1 MNKKNQYTD
10 SVKETLIL
18 TLAVAIIA
26 AAVYFFLVPSHAS
39 VSSISGLGII
49 LALIMVTVTGCDY
62 TLEEKREMKR
72 YEKQGRENA
81 KNYIRE
87 KYGIDAK
94 ITEINCE
101 KYSSSPV
108 PDFFP
113 APTGNVFVKMKYK
126 GADFLVAISGQKKN
140 TDGLDNY
147 QFQEIATAFA
157 QEMYNITGLHAESAY
172 VCYGEYGTVKDEK
185 NGMIHTFYDGEN
197 LAEVLQKESAR
208 AVVSYANQDVEQI
221 PVSQISQKTGV
232 DTILLTDYESREA
245 YQTVRCPYY
254 NLAGWPIE
262 NGIENQLYL
271 MNGYRVVGAGEDTYV
286 KCEKK
291 IQDDIILIT
300 ENPKDQIILEK
311 TSLDSQENWN
321 GNGFIDAK
329 QVASAYAFDTNS
341 EKVYVYFPVEKLD
354 TKEVK
359 EAQLVKQYQY
369 KGETCYDNIIS
380 KVTDDGKYIHGIVY
394 TRDETEIKISVF
406 IDK

>member
-1 MNKKNQYTD
+1 MRGWIGRRCMGKRK
-10 SVKETLIL
+10 
-18 TLAVAIIA
+18 
-26 AAVYFFLVPSHAS
+26 AVYWIF
-39 VSSISGLGII
+39 
-49 LALIMVTVTGCDY
+49 LALIMVTVTGCGY

-113 APTGNVFVKMKYK
+113 SPTGNVFVKMKYK

-300 ENPKDQIILEK
+300 ENPKDQIILDK

-359 EAQLVKQYQY
+359 EAQLVKKYQY

-406 IDK
+406 IDQ

>member
-1 MNKKNQYTD
+1 MRGWIGRRCMGKRK
-10 SVKETLIL
+10 
-18 TLAVAIIA
+18 
-26 AAVYFFLVPSHAS
+26 AVYWLF
-39 VSSISGLGII
+39 
-49 LALIMVTVTGCDY
+49 LALIMVTVTGCGY

-113 APTGNVFVKMKYK
+113 SPTGNVFVKMKYK

-271 MNGYRVVGAGEDTYV
+271 INGYRVVGAGEDTYV

-329 QVASAYAFDTNS
+329 QVASAYTFDTNS
-341 EKVYVYFPVEKLD
+341 EKIYAYFPVEKLD

-406 IDK
+406 IDQ

>member
-1 MNKKNQYTD
+1 MRGWIGRRCMGKRK
-10 SVKETLIL
+10 
-18 TLAVAIIA
+18 
-26 AAVYFFLVPSHAS
+26 AVYWIL
-39 VSSISGLGII
+39 
-49 LALIMVTVTGCDY
+49 LALIMVTVTGCGY

-113 APTGNVFVKMKYK
+113 SPTGNVFVKMKYK

-208 AVVSYANQDVEQI
+208 AVVSYANRDVEQI

-406 IDK
+406 IDQ

>member
-1 MNKKNQYTD
+1 MGKRK
-10 SVKETLIL
+10 
-18 TLAVAIIA
+18 
-26 AAVYFFLVPSHAS
+26 AVYWILV
-39 VSSISGLGII
+39 
-49 LALIMVTVTGCDY
+49 ALIMVTVTGCGY

-72 YEKQGRENA
+72 YEKQGRGNA

-113 APTGNVFVKMKYK
+113 SPTGNVFVKMKYK

-157 QEMYNITGLHAESAY
+157 QEMYNITGLHAESDY

-341 EKVYVYFPVEKLD
+341 EKVYLYFPVEKLD

-394 TRDETEIKISVF
+394 TRDEMEIKISVF
-406 IDK
+406 IDKQVKKAMKKLPSALDTK

>member
-1 MNKKNQYTD
+1 MRGWIGRRCMGKRK
-10 SVKETLIL
+10 
-18 TLAVAIIA
+18 
-26 AAVYFFLVPSHAS
+26 AVYWIL
-39 VSSISGLGII
+39 
-49 LALIMVTVTGCDY
+49 LALIMVTGTGCGY

-286 KCEKK
+286 ICEKK

>member
-1 MNKKNQYTD
+1 MRGWIGRRCMGKRK
-10 SVKETLIL
+10 
-18 TLAVAIIA
+18 
-26 AAVYFFLVPSHAS
+26 AVYWIL
-39 VSSISGLGII
+39 
-49 LALIMVTVTGCDY
+49 LALIMVTVTGCGY

-72 YEKQGRENA
+72 YEKQGRGNA

-113 APTGNVFVKMKYK
+113 SPTGNVFVKMKYK

-157 QEMYNITGLHAESAY
+157 QEMYNITGLHAESDY

-245 YQTVRCPYY
+245 YQTVQCPYY

>member
-1 MNKKNQYTD
+1 MWGRIGRRCMGKRK
-10 SVKETLIL
+10 
-18 TLAVAIIA
+18 
-26 AAVYFFLVPSHAS
+26 AVYWIL
-39 VSSISGLGII
+39 
-49 LALIMVTVTGCDY
+49 LALIMATVTGCGY

-113 APTGNVFVKMKYK
+113 SPTGNVFVKMKYK
-126 GADFLVAISGQKKN
+126 GTDFLVAISGQKKN

-232 DTILLTDYESREA
+232 DTILLADYESREA

-271 MNGYRVVGAGEDTYV
+271 MNGYRVVSAGEDTYV

-291 IQDDIILIT
+291 TQDDIILIT
-300 ENPKDQIILEK
+300 ENPKEQIILEK

-329 QVASAYAFDTNS
+329 QVASAYTFDTNS

-354 TKEVK
+354 TKDVK

-406 IDK
+406 LDKQ

>member
-1 MNKKNQYTD
+1 MRGWIGRRCIGKRK
-10 SVKETLIL
+10 
-18 TLAVAIIA
+18 
-26 AAVYFFLVPSHAS
+26 AVYWIL
-39 VSSISGLGII
+39 
-49 LALIMVTVTGCDY
+49 LALIVVTVTGCGY

-113 APTGNVFVKMKYK
+113 SPTGNVFVKMKYK
-126 GADFLVAISGQKKN
+126 GAEFLVAISGQKKN

-271 MNGYRVVGAGEDTYV
+271 INGYRVVGAGEDTYV

-300 ENPKDQIILEK
+300 ENPKDQILLEK

-329 QVASAYAFDTNS
+329 QVANAYTFDTNS

-406 IDK
+406 IDQ

>member
-1 MNKKNQYTD
+1 MRGWIGRRCMGKRK
-10 SVKETLIL
+10 
-18 TLAVAIIA
+18 
-26 AAVYFFLVPSHAS
+26 AVYWSL
-39 VSSISGLGII
+39 
-49 LALIMVTVTGCDY
+49 LALIMITVTGCGY

-113 APTGNVFVKMKYK
+113 SPTGNVFVKMKYK

-311 TSLDSQENWN
+311 TSLDSQKNWN

-329 QVASAYAFDTNS
+329 QVASAYTFDTNS
-341 EKVYVYFPVEKLD
+341 EKVYAYFPVEKLD

-406 IDK
+406 IDQ

>member
-1 MNKKNQYTD
+1 MRGWIGRRCMGKRK
-10 SVKETLIL
+10 
-18 TLAVAIIA
+18 
-26 AAVYFFLVPSHAS
+26 AVYW
-39 VSSISGLGII
+39 I
-49 LALIMVTVTGCDY
+49 LFALIMATVTGCGY

-113 APTGNVFVKMKYK
+113 SPTGNVFVKMKYK
-126 GADFLVAISGQKKN
+126 GAEFLVAISGQKKN

-221 PVSQISQKTGV
+221 PVSQISQKTGI

-300 ENPKDQIILEK
+300 ENPKDQILLEK

-329 QVASAYAFDTNS
+329 QVANAYTFDTNS

-406 IDK
+406 IDQ

>member
-1 MNKKNQYTD
+1 MRGWIGRRCMGKRK
-10 SVKETLIL
+10 
-18 TLAVAIIA
+18 
-26 AAVYFFLVPSHAS
+26 AVYWIL
-39 VSSISGLGII
+39 

-113 APTGNVFVKMKYK
+113 SPPGNVFVKMKYK

-406 IDK
+406 IDQ

>member
-1 MNKKNQYTD
+1 MRGWIGRRCMGKRKVVYW
-10 SVKETLIL
+10 IL
-18 TLAVAIIA
+18 
-26 AAVYFFLVPSHAS
+26 
-39 VSSISGLGII
+39 
-49 LALIMVTVTGCDY
+49 LALIMVTVTGCGY

-113 APTGNVFVKMKYK
+113 SPTGNVFVKMKYK

-140 TDGLDNY
+140 MDGLDNY

-208 AVVSYANQDVEQI
+208 AVVSYADQDVEQI
-221 PVSQISQKTGV
+221 HVSQISQKTGV

-254 NLAGWPIE
+254 NLACWPIE

-406 IDK
+406 IDQ

>member
-1 MNKKNQYTD
+1 MRGWIGRRCMGKRK
-10 SVKETLIL
+10 
-18 TLAVAIIA
+18 
-26 AAVYFFLVPSHAS
+26 AVYWIL
-39 VSSISGLGII
+39 
-49 LALIMVTVTGCDY
+49 LALIVVTVTGCGY

-113 APTGNVFVKMKYK
+113 SPTGNVFVKMEYK
-126 GADFLVAISGQKKN
+126 GAEFLVAISGQKKN

-329 QVASAYAFDTNS
+329 QVTSAYTFDTNS

>member
-1 MNKKNQYTD
+1 MRGWIGRRCMGKRK
-10 SVKETLIL
+10 
-18 TLAVAIIA
+18 
-26 AAVYFFLVPSHAS
+26 AVYWIF
-39 VSSISGLGII
+39 

>member
-1 MNKKNQYTD
+1 MRGWIGRRCRGKRK
-10 SVKETLIL
+10 
-18 TLAVAIIA
+18 
-26 AAVYFFLVPSHAS
+26 AVYWIL
-39 VSSISGLGII
+39 
-49 LALIMVTVTGCDY
+49 LALIVVTVTGCGY

-113 APTGNVFVKMKYK
+113 SPTGNVFVKMKYK

-329 QVASAYAFDTNS
+329 QVASAYTFDTNS
-341 EKVYVYFPVEKLD
+341 EKVYAYFPVEKLD

-406 IDK
+406 IDQ

>member
-1 MNKKNQYTD
+1 MRGWIGRRCMGKRKA
-10 SVKETLIL
+10 VCWIL
-18 TLAVAIIA
+18 
-26 AAVYFFLVPSHAS
+26 
-39 VSSISGLGII
+39 
-49 LALIMVTVTGCDY
+49 LALIMVTVTGCGY

-113 APTGNVFVKMKYK
+113 SPTGNVFVKMKYK
-126 GADFLVAISGQKKN
+126 GAEFLVAISGQKKN

-185 NGMIHTFYDGEN
+185 NRMIHTFYDGEN

-262 NGIENQLYL
+262 NGIENQLYR

-329 QVASAYAFDTNS
+329 QVANAYTFDTNS

-406 IDK
+406 IDQ

>member
-1 MNKKNQYTD
+1 MRGWIGRRCMGKRK
-10 SVKETLIL
+10 
-18 TLAVAIIA
+18 
-26 AAVYFFLVPSHAS
+26 AVYWIL
-39 VSSISGLGII
+39 
-49 LALIMVTVTGCDY
+49 LALIMVTVTGCGY

-147 QFQEIATAFA
+147 KFQEIATAFA

-286 KCEKK
+286 KCEQK

>member
-1 MNKKNQYTD
+1 MRGWIGRRCMGKRK
-10 SVKETLIL
+10 
-18 TLAVAIIA
+18 
-26 AAVYFFLVPSHAS
+26 AVYWLF
-39 VSSISGLGII
+39 
-49 LALIMVTVTGCDY
+49 LALIMVTVTGCGY

-113 APTGNVFVKMKYK
+113 SPTGNVFVKMKYK

-271 MNGYRVVGAGEDTYV
+271 INGYRVVGAGEDTYV

-329 QVASAYAFDTNS
+329 QVASAYTFDTNS

-406 IDK
+406 IDQ

>member
-1 MNKKNQYTD
+1 MRGCMGKRK
-10 SVKETLIL
+10 
-18 TLAVAIIA
+18 
-26 AAVYFFLVPSHAS
+26 AVYWIL
-39 VSSISGLGII
+39 
-49 LALIMVTVTGCDY
+49 LALIMVTVTGCGY

-113 APTGNVFVKMKYK
+113 SPTGNVFVKMKYK

-147 QFQEIATAFA
+147 QFREIATAFA

-329 QVASAYAFDTNS
+329 QVASAYTFDTNS

>member
-1 MNKKNQYTD
+1 MRGWIGRRCMGKRK
-10 SVKETLIL
+10 
-18 TLAVAIIA
+18 
-26 AAVYFFLVPSHAS
+26 AVYWIL
-39 VSSISGLGII
+39 
-49 LALIMVTVTGCDY
+49 LALIMVTVTGCGY

-113 APTGNVFVKMKYK
+113 SPTGNVFVKMKYK

-185 NGMIHTFYDGEN
+185 NGMIPTFYDGEN

-271 MNGYRVVGAGEDTYV
+271 INGYRVVGAGEDTYV

-300 ENPKDQIILEK
+300 ENPKDQILLEK

-369 KGETCYDNIIS
+369 KGETRYDNIIS

-406 IDK
+406 IDQ

>member
-1 MNKKNQYTD
+1 MRGWIGRRCMGKRK
-10 SVKETLIL
+10 
-18 TLAVAIIA
+18 
-26 AAVYFFLVPSHAS
+26 AVYWIL
-39 VSSISGLGII
+39 
-49 LALIMVTVTGCDY
+49 LALIMVTVTGCGY

-113 APTGNVFVKMKYK
+113 SPTGNVFVKMKYK
-126 GADFLVAISGQKKN
+126 GAEFFVAISGQKKN

-380 KVTDDGKYIHGIVY
+380 KVTDNGKYIHGIVY

-406 IDK
+406 IDQ

>member
-1 MNKKNQYTD
+1 MRGWIGRRCMGKRK
-10 SVKETLIL
+10 
-18 TLAVAIIA
+18 
-26 AAVYFFLVPSHAS
+26 AVYWIL
-39 VSSISGLGII
+39 
-49 LALIMVTVTGCDY
+49 LALIMVTVTGCGY

-113 APTGNVFVKMKYK
+113 SPTGNVFVKMKYK

-208 AVVSYANQDVEQI
+208 AVVSYVNQDVEQI

-329 QVASAYAFDTNS
+329 QVASAYTFDTNS

>member
-1 MNKKNQYTD
+1 MRGWIGRRCMGKRK
-10 SVKETLIL
+10 
-18 TLAVAIIA
+18 
-26 AAVYFFLVPSHAS
+26 AVYWIL
-39 VSSISGLGII
+39 
-49 LALIMVTVTGCDY
+49 LALIMVTVTGCGY
-62 TLEEKREMKR
+62 ALEEKREMKR

-113 APTGNVFVKMKYK
+113 SPTGNVFVKMKYK
-126 GADFLVAISGQKKN
+126 GAEFLVAISGQKKN

-262 NGIENQLYL
+262 NGIENQLYR

-329 QVASAYAFDTNS
+329 QVASAYTFDTNS

-406 IDK
+406 IDQ

>member
-1 MNKKNQYTD
+1 MRGWIGRRCMGKRK
-10 SVKETLIL
+10 
-18 TLAVAIIA
+18 
-26 AAVYFFLVPSHAS
+26 AVYWIL
-39 VSSISGLGII
+39 
-49 LALIMVTVTGCDY
+49 LALIMVTVTGCGY

-113 APTGNVFVKMKYK
+113 SPTGNVFVKMKYK

-262 NGIENQLYL
+262 NGIENQLYR

-300 ENPKDQIILEK
+300 ENPKEQIILEK

-329 QVASAYAFDTNS
+329 QVASAYTFDTNS

-354 TKEVK
+354 TKDVK

-406 IDK
+406 IDQ

>member
-1 MNKKNQYTD
+1 MRGWIGRRCMGKRK
-10 SVKETLIL
+10 
-18 TLAVAIIA
+18 
-26 AAVYFFLVPSHAS
+26 AVYWIL
-39 VSSISGLGII
+39 
-49 LALIMVTVTGCDY
+49 LALIMVTVTGCGY
-62 TLEEKREMKR
+62 TLKEKREMKR

-113 APTGNVFVKMKYK
+113 SPTGNVFVKMKYK

-157 QEMYNITGLHAESAY
+157 QEMYNITGFHAESAY

-406 IDK
+406 IDQ

>member
-1 MNKKNQYTD
+1 MRGWIGRRCMGKRK
-10 SVKETLIL
+10 
-18 TLAVAIIA
+18 
-26 AAVYFFLVPSHAS
+26 AVYWIF
-39 VSSISGLGII
+39 
-49 LALIMVTVTGCDY
+49 LALIMVTVTGCGY

-113 APTGNVFVKMKYK
+113 SPTGNVFVKMKYK

-197 LAEVLQKESAR
+197 VAEVLQKESAR

-329 QVASAYAFDTNS
+329 QVASVYAFDTNS

-406 IDK
+406 IDQ

>member
-1 MNKKNQYTD
+1 MRGWIGRRCMGKRK
-10 SVKETLIL
+10 
-18 TLAVAIIA
+18 
-26 AAVYFFLVPSHAS
+26 AVYWIL
-39 VSSISGLGII
+39 
-49 LALIMVTVTGCDY
+49 LALIMVTVTGCGY

-113 APTGNVFVKMKYK
+113 SPTGNVFVKMKYK

-157 QEMYNITGLHAESAY
+157 QEMYNITGLHAESDY

-245 YQTVRCPYY
+245 YQTVRCLYY

>member
-1 MNKKNQYTD
+1 MCGRIGRRCMGKRK
-10 SVKETLIL
+10 
-18 TLAVAIIA
+18 
-26 AAVYFFLVPSHAS
+26 AVYWIL
-39 VSSISGLGII
+39 
-49 LALIMVTVTGCDY
+49 LALIMVTVTGCGY

-113 APTGNVFVKMKYK
+113 SPTGNVFVKMKYK
-126 GADFLVAISGQKKN
+126 GTDFLVAISGQKKN

-197 LAEVLQKESAR
+197 LAEVLQEESAR

-221 PVSQISQKTGV
+221 PASQISQKTGV
-232 DTILLTDYESREA
+232 DTILLADYESREA

-262 NGIENQLYL
+262 TGIENQLYL
-271 MNGYRVVGAGEDTYV
+271 MNGYRVAGAGEDTYV

-300 ENPKDQIILEK
+300 ENPKEQIILEK

-329 QVASAYAFDTNS
+329 QVASAYTFDTNS

-354 TKEVK
+354 TKDVK

-406 IDK
+406 LDK

>member
-1 MNKKNQYTD
+1 MRGWIGRRCMGKRK
-10 SVKETLIL
+10 
-18 TLAVAIIA
+18 
-26 AAVYFFLVPSHAS
+26 AVYWIL
-39 VSSISGLGII
+39 
-49 LALIMVTVTGCDY
+49 LALIMVTVTGCGY

-113 APTGNVFVKMKYK
+113 SPTGNVFVKMKYK

-380 KVTDDGKYIHGIVY
+380 KVTDDGKFIHGIVY

-406 IDK
+406 IDQ

>member
-1 MNKKNQYTD
+1 MRGWIGRRCMGKRK
-10 SVKETLIL
+10 
-18 TLAVAIIA
+18 
-26 AAVYFFLVPSHAS
+26 AVYWIL
-39 VSSISGLGII
+39 
-49 LALIMVTVTGCDY
+49 LALIMVTVTGCGY

-113 APTGNVFVKMKYK
+113 SPTGNVFVKMKYK
-126 GADFLVAISGQKKN
+126 GADFFVAISGQKKN

-329 QVASAYAFDTNS
+329 QVASAYTFDTNS
-341 EKVYVYFPVEKLD
+341 EKIYVYFPVEKLD
-354 TKEVK
+354 TKDVK

-369 KGETCYDNIIS
+369 KGKTCYDNIIS
-380 KVTDDGKYIHGIVY
+380 RVTDDGKYIHGIVY
-394 TRDETEIKISVF
+394 TRDETEIKISVLL
-406 IDK
+406 DKQ

>member
-1 MNKKNQYTD
+1 MRGWIGRRCMGKRK
-10 SVKETLIL
+10 
-18 TLAVAIIA
+18 
-26 AAVYFFLVPSHAS
+26 AVYWIL
-39 VSSISGLGII
+39 

-113 APTGNVFVKMKYK
+113 SPTGNVFVKMKYK

-140 TDGLDNY
+140 MDGLDNY

-286 KCEKK
+286 KCKKK

-329 QVASAYAFDTNS
+329 QVASAYTFDTNS

>member
-1 MNKKNQYTD
+1 MRGWIGRRCMGKRK
-10 SVKETLIL
+10 
-18 TLAVAIIA
+18 
-26 AAVYFFLVPSHAS
+26 AVYWIL
-39 VSSISGLGII
+39 
-49 LALIMVTVTGCDY
+49 LALIMVTVTGCGY

-147 QFQEIATAFA
+147 QFREIATAFA

-329 QVASAYAFDTNS
+329 QVASAYTFDTNS

>member
-1 MNKKNQYTD
+1 MRGWIGRRCMGKRK
-10 SVKETLIL
+10 
-18 TLAVAIIA
+18 
-26 AAVYFFLVPSHAS
+26 AVYWIL
-39 VSSISGLGII
+39 
-49 LALIMVTVTGCDY
+49 LALIMVTVTGCGY

-113 APTGNVFVKMKYK
+113 SPTGNVFVKMKYK

-140 TDGLDNY
+140 MDGLDNY

-208 AVVSYANQDVEQI
+208 AVVSYADQDVEQI
-221 PVSQISQKTGV
+221 HVSQISQKTGV

-271 MNGYRVVGAGEDTYV
+271 INGYRVVGAGEDTYV

-406 IDK
+406 IDQ

>member
-1 MNKKNQYTD
+1 MRGWIGRRCMGKRK
-10 SVKETLIL
+10 
-18 TLAVAIIA
+18 
-26 AAVYFFLVPSHAS
+26 AVYWIL
-39 VSSISGLGII
+39 
-49 LALIMVTVTGCDY
+49 LALIMVTVTGCGY

-113 APTGNVFVKMKYK
+113 SPTGNVFVKMKYK

-291 IQDDIILIT
+291 IQEDIILIT

-329 QVASAYAFDTNS
+329 QVASAYTFDTNS

-380 KVTDDGKYIHGIVY
+380 KVTDNGKYIHGIVY

-406 IDK
+406 IDQ

>member
-1 MNKKNQYTD
+1 MRGWIGRRCMGKRK
-10 SVKETLIL
+10 
-18 TLAVAIIA
+18 
-26 AAVYFFLVPSHAS
+26 AVYWIL
-39 VSSISGLGII
+39 
-49 LALIMVTVTGCDY
+49 LALIMVTVTGCGY

-81 KNYIRE
+81 RNYIRE

-208 AVVSYANQDVEQI
+208 AVVSYADQDVEQI
-221 PVSQISQKTGV
+221 HVSQISQKTGV

-271 MNGYRVVGAGEDTYV
+271 INGYRVVGAGEDTYV

-311 TSLDSQENWN
+311 TSLDSQKNWN

-329 QVASAYAFDTNS
+329 QAASAYAFDTNS

>member
-1 MNKKNQYTD
+1 MRGWIGRRCMGKRK
-10 SVKETLIL
+10 
-18 TLAVAIIA
+18 
-26 AAVYFFLVPSHAS
+26 AVYWIL
-39 VSSISGLGII
+39 
-49 LALIMVTVTGCDY
+49 LALIMVTVTGCGY

-113 APTGNVFVKMKYK
+113 SPTGNVFVKMKYK

-221 PVSQISQKTGV
+221 PVSQISQKTGI

-286 KCEKK
+286 KCKKK

-329 QVASAYAFDTNS
+329 QVASAYTFDTNS

-406 IDK
+406 IDQ

>member
-1 MNKKNQYTD
+1 MRGWIGRRCMGKRK
-10 SVKETLIL
+10 
-18 TLAVAIIA
+18 
-26 AAVYFFLVPSHAS
+26 AVYWIF
-39 VSSISGLGII
+39 
-49 LALIMVTVTGCDY
+49 LALIMVTVTGCGY

-113 APTGNVFVKMKYK
+113 SPTGNVFVKMKYK

-185 NGMIHTFYDGEN
+185 NGMIPTFYDGEN

-329 QVASAYAFDTNS
+329 QVASAYTFDTNS
-341 EKVYVYFPVEKLD
+341 EKVYAYFPVEKLD

-406 IDK
+406 IDQ

>member
-1 MNKKNQYTD
+1 MRGWIGRRCMGKRK
-10 SVKETLIL
+10 
-18 TLAVAIIA
+18 
-26 AAVYFFLVPSHAS
+26 AVYWIL
-39 VSSISGLGII
+39 
-49 LALIMVTVTGCDY
+49 LALIMVTVTGCGY

-113 APTGNVFVKMKYK
+113 SPTGNVFVKMKYK
-126 GADFLVAISGQKKN
+126 GADFLVAISGQKR
-140 TDGLDNY
+140 
-147 QFQEIATAFA
+147 IR
-157 QEMYNITGLHAESAY
+157 TGLITISFRRLPQHLHKKCITSQDFTQRVPMY
-172 VCYGEYGTVKDEK
+172 VMVSMERIKDEK

-208 AVVSYANQDVEQI
+208 AVVSYANRDVEQI

-286 KCEKK
+286 ECEKK

-300 ENPKDQIILEK
+300 ENPKDQIILKK

-329 QVASAYAFDTNS
+329 QVASAYVFDTNS

-380 KVTDDGKYIHGIVY
+380 KVTDDGRYIHGIVY

-406 IDK
+406 IDQ

>member
-1 MNKKNQYTD
+1 MRGWIGRRCMGKRK
-10 SVKETLIL
+10 
-18 TLAVAIIA
+18 
-26 AAVYFFLVPSHAS
+26 AVYWIL
-39 VSSISGLGII
+39 
-49 LALIMVTVTGCDY
+49 LALIMVTVTGCGY

-147 QFQEIATAFA
+147 QFREIATAFA

-300 ENPKDQIILEK
+300 ENPKDQILLEK

-329 QVASAYAFDTNS
+329 QVANAYTFDTNS